1 MQENRQING
10 QERVPEQ
17 NARQGKRGMPVLY
30 VLGASLILLAI
41 AITGLMTWQGA
52 NAPAEHATKSQDASR
67 QEVTGSVSGS
77 TGKASSSNSGQ
88 VPADNPA
95 YPSPAQPNAKPN

>member
-1 MQENRQING
+1 MQENQ

-30 VLGASLILLAI
+30 VLGASLLLMAI

-52 NAPAEHATKSQDASR
+52 NSPPDHASKSQDASR
-67 QEVTGSVSGS
+67 QEVTGSVTGS
-77 TGKASSSNSGQ
+77 TSKAPTTQPANPTSG
-88 VPADNPA
+88 A
-95 YPSPAQPNAKPN
+95 PAQPSGNAKPN

>member
-1 MQENRQING
+1 MQQNH

-17 NARQGKRGMPVLY
+17 DARQGKRGKPVLY
-30 VLGASLILLAI
+30 VLGASLLLLAI

-52 NAPAEHATKSQDASR
+52 NSPRDNASRSQDASR
-67 QEVTGSVSGS
+67 EQVTGSVTGS
-77 TGKASSSNSGQ
+77 SNKASSSNSGN

-95 YPSPAQPNAKPN
+95 YPSPAQPSAKPN